1 MRKVSGPTSMCV
13 QEEKRREEKGRKE
26 GREGGAKEGR
36 WCGASETEQKAMDT
50 RESLPSRRG
59 TQRDAIATH

>member
-1 MRKVSGPTSMCV
+1 MCV
-13 QEEKRREEKGRKE
+13 QEEKRREEKRKEGRKE
-26 GREGGAKEGR
+26 GRQGGAREGR